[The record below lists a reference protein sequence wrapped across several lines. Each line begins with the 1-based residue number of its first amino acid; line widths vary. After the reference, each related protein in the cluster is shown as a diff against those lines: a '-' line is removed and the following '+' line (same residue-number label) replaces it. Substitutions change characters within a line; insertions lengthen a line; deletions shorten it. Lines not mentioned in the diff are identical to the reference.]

1 MTHQNSFLKAVK
13 WAYAGVWG
21 DRAFSAL
28 FVFILAAILGPRNF
42 GLLSIAMIYILFFQM
57 FLDQGLMAALIQKK
71 NLEQGHL
78 DAVFWMDIVLSLLLV
93 AVSIWLS
100 GWWGDKYHAPELKNI
115 IAALSLCIPL
125 EATSA
130 VQATIL
136 RRNMDFKGLA
146 IRSNVAVLTGG
157 AVGTAMA
164 LGGFGV
170 WALVGQQL
178 VKDLTALVAIWRL
191 SQWRPTFAF
200 SWGHLVDLADFSI
213 WTFVAQLANFLDT
226 HAAPMLLGLFL
237 GPVAVGLYRLADR
250 LAGSVV
256 SLATSSIQVVSLPE
270 FCRHQE
276 NPEQLRRSAL
286 SCIRISSVV
295 TFPTLAGL
303 AAVSKPLMLALGSN
317 WIPATGVLQVLSLMA
332 AGAVLIYFTGPML
345 QALSQTR
352 RSAVLE
358 WCRTIVGAG
367 IVLSMAF
374 ALRHRSL
381 TQQLM
386 GIASARAAVVALLVA
401 PTFLY
406 VLMRLCGLSLGDL
419 AKSVTPSLV
428 ASAAVVGAVLVVQ
441 VSGVLGGARPWVSLL
456 VQTSSGFLM
465 ATCSLSLLD
474 KSIRKEILAGVK
486 ALVRRSEKRDA
497 AILETCISER
507 ERESEFLK

>member
-1 MTHQNSFLKAVK
+1 MTHQNSFLRAVK

-71 NLEQGHL
+71 NLEQEHL

-93 AVSIWLS
+93 SISILLS
-100 GWWGDKYHAPELKNI
+100 GWWGAKYHAPELRNI
-115 IAALSLCIPL
+115 IAVLSLCIPL

-130 VQATIL
+130 VQAAIL

-146 IRSNVAVLTGG
+146 IRSNVAVLAGG
-157 AVGTAMA
+157 VVGIILA
-164 LGGFGV
+164 LRGFGI

-178 VKDLTALVAIWRL
+178 VKDSTALAAIWRL
-191 SQWRPTFAF
+191 SRWRPTLAF
-200 SWGHLVDLADFSI
+200 SWRHLVDLANFSI
-213 WTFVAQLANFLDT
+213 WTFVAQLANFADT
-226 HAAPMLLGLFL
+226 YAAPALLGLFL

-256 SLATSSIQVVSLPE
+256 SLATSSIQLVSLPE

-276 NPEQLRRSAL
+276 NPEQLKRSAL
-286 SCIRISSVV
+286 ACIDVSSAV

-303 AAVSKPLMLALGSN
+303 AAVSKPLMLVLGPN
-317 WIPATGVLQVLSLMA
+317 WVPATGVLQLLSVMG
-332 AGAVLIYFTGPML
+332 AGAVLIYFTGPMM

-358 WCRTIVGAG
+358 WCRTILGVVTVIA
-367 IVLSMAF
+367 MAF
-374 ALRHRSL
+374 AVRDSSL
-381 TQQLM
+381 THQLV
-386 GIASARAAVVALLVA
+386 GIASARAGAVALFVA

-406 VLMRLCGLSLGDL
+406 VLMRLCGFSLSDL
-419 AKSVTPSLV
+419 VKAIAPSLV
-428 ASAAVVGAVLVVQ
+428 ASLSVVGAVLLVQ
-441 VSGVLGGARPWVSLL
+441 VSGLLGGARPWVSLL
-456 VQTSSGFLM
+456 LQIVSGALVGTF
-465 ATCSLSLLD
+465 SLLLFHQ
-474 KSIRKEILAGVK
+474 SLRKEMLISVRT
-486 ALVRRSEKRDA
+486 LVGRSAKKDA
-497 AILETCISER
+497 AILENCLSETQH
-507 ERESEFLK
+507 ES

>member
-78 DAVFWMDIVLSLLLV
+78 DAVFWMDIVLSMVLV
-93 AVSIWLS
+93 AISILLS
-100 GWWGDKYHAPELKNI
+100 GWWGAKYHAPELRNI
-115 IAALSLCIPL
+115 IAVLSLCIPL

-130 VQATIL
+130 VQTAIL
-136 RRNMDFKGLA
+136 RRSMDFKGLA
-146 IRSNVAVLTGG
+146 IRSNVAVLVGG
-157 AVGTAMA
+157 AVGIAMA
-164 LGGFGV
+164 IGGFGI

-178 VKDLTALVAIWRL
+178 VKDSTALVAIWRL
-191 SQWRPTFAF
+191 SQWRPTLAF
-200 SWGHLVDLADFSI
+200 SWGHLVDLANFSI
-213 WTFVAQLANFLDT
+213 WTFVAQLASFADT
-226 HAAPMLLGLFL
+226 HAAPVLLGLFL

-250 LAGSVV
+250 LAGTVV
-256 SLATSSIQVVSLPE
+256 SLATSSIQLVSLPE

-276 NPEQLRRSAL
+276 NPEQLRKSAAT
-286 SCIRISSVV
+286 CIRVSSAV

-303 AAVSKPLMLALGSN
+303 AAVSKPLMLVLGPS
-317 WIPATGVLQVLSLMA
+317 WVPATGVLQVLCVMA
-332 AGAVLIYFTGPML
+332 AGAVLIYFTGPMM

-358 WCRTIVGAG
+358 WCRTTVGA
-367 IVLSMAF
+367 ITVIAVALAVRHSSLS
-374 ALRHRSL
+374 R
-381 TQQLM
+381 QLM
-386 GIASARAAVVALLVA
+386 GIASARAGAVALLVA

-419 AKSVTPSLV
+419 AKSVAPSLV
-428 ASAAVVGAVLVVQ
+428 VSGSVAGTVLLIQ
-441 VSGVLGGARPWVSLL
+441 VSGVLGATRPWVTLL
-456 VQTSSGFLM
+456 VQVASGALVGAFFVLLLHR
-465 ATCSLSLLD
+465 SLREEMLS
-474 KSIRKEILAGVK
+474 SIRELMGRPAKKMLP
-486 ALVRRSEKRDA
+486 S
-497 AILETCISER
+497 
-507 ERESEFLK
+507 